1 MADKLQITIVGLG
14 LIGASAGLALRR
26 YQEKVYVVGHDKN
39 SSLAGKAKR
48 LGAVDR
54 TEWNLITAVANADRV
69 LLALPI
75 NEVHDTLSAIAQDLK
90 PGCVLIDTADV
101 KAPVLSWAAELLP
114 KEVHMVGGHP
124 IVLSHQTE
132 PDEATADLF
141 QNKLFCLTPD
151 ARTDTTAVRLAADLA
166 EALGA
171 KSFFMDPT
179 EHDGM
184 IAAVEHLP
192 QLLAGAL
199 MAVTGNSS
207 GWRDMRKLA
216 ASQFYSS
223 TLIMPENGQAAASAC
238 LANREHALH
247 WLDALIAEL
256 DTWRQRL
263 SGQDEQALAGPF
275 DGGLELRADWLR
287 AQITGNWGEEDIAQN
302 IPTAGTMMRDLLGF
316 GPRRTQPV
324 EKPKR

>member
-1 MADKLQITIVGLG
+1 MADKLQISIVGLG

-26 YQEKVYVVGHDKN
+26 YQDKVYVVGHDKD
-39 SSLAGKAKR
+39 SGLAGKAKR

-54 TEWNLITAVANADRV
+54 TEWNLLTAVAGADRV
-69 LLALPI
+69 LLALPV
-75 NEVHDTLSAIAQDLK
+75 NEVRDTLAAIAHDLK
-90 PGCVLIDTADV
+90 PGCILVDTAEI
-101 KAPVLSWAAELLP
+101 KAPVLKWADELLP
-114 KEVHMVGGHP
+114 AEVHLVGGHP
-124 IVLSHQTE
+124 ILLSDQTE

-141 QNKLFCLTPD
+141 QNKMFCLTPD

-171 KSFFMDPT
+171 KAFFMDAT

-199 MAVTGNSS
+199 LAATGNSS

-216 ASQFYSS
+216 GNQFYSS
-223 TLIMPENGQAAASAC
+223 TLIMPKNGQAAASAC
-238 LANREHALH
+238 LANREHALY
-247 WLDALIAEL
+247 WLEALIAEL
-256 DTWRQRL
+256 GTWRQCL
-263 SGQDEQALAGPF
+263 ASGDDQALAGAF
-275 DGGLELRADWLR
+275 GAGLALRTDWLR
-287 AQITGNWGEEDIAQN
+287 AQITGNWGEDNVAQDM
-302 IPTAGTMMRDLLGF
+302 PTSSVMMRDLLGF
-316 GPRRTQPV
+316 GPRRTSPV